1 MDVVFSIQGRK
12 ALPVWVLP
20 SVTSWEL
27 SPDALVTGLVNP
39 RNNPSNTFPAAFK
52 LNTKNE
58 PVPLLCEQ
66 WKTTK
71 IQINSLDE
79 QLRNDGK
86 PIIQSLAKWRTDS
99 IQILQKYRAFV
110 WLDEFQKWF
119 DKQHFAHKRF
129 DFVDDNQ
136 IVEKP
141 GLELCLSP
149 LLDEDFVRCLEVE
162 KVETESHEGQS
173 KNLSNIDKNELDRS
187 RTKAKVIE
195 NKGRP
200 TNDSQLHALIWRVR
214 QFVYK
219 DGEGSAQKV
228 WIEIR
233 HRHEQHDT
241 EEIIQEVTA
250 AEILWRSAGGSE
262 QKFRRRSLDS
272 LLSRLK
278 NSPPF

>member
-20 SVTSWEL
+20 FVTSWEL
-27 SPDALVTGLVNP
+27 SPDALVAGLVNP

-52 LNTKNE
+52 LNTLSE
-58 PVPLLCEQ
+58 TIPLPSEQ

-86 PIIQSLAKWRTDS
+86 PTIQSLAKWRTDA
-99 IQILQKYRAFV
+99 IHILQRYKAFV

-119 DKQHFAHKRF
+119 DKTHYANKLF
-129 DFVDDNQ
+129 DLVGEE

-141 GLELCLSP
+141 GLTICLSP

-162 KVETESHEGQS
+162 KAETESHEGQC
-173 KNLSNIDKNELDRS
+173 KNLLNIDNNELDRG
-187 RTKAKVIE
+187 RTKAKAVE
-195 NKGRP
+195 DKRQD
-200 TNDSQLHALIWRVR
+200 TRASQLHKLIWRVR
-214 QFVYK
+214 HYIYK
-219 DGEGSAQKV
+219 DGKGSAQKV
-228 WIEIR
+228 WDEIR
-233 HRHEQHDT
+233 HRHKQHDT
-241 EEIIQEVTA
+241 DEIIQEVTA
-250 AEILWRSAGGSE
+250 TEILWCSAYGSE
-262 QKFRRRSLDS
+262 PKFQRSSLDS

-278 NSPPF
+278 KSPPF